1 MPPRSCRVAEP
12 LVVWLGD
19 EIVGELRASG
29 RRSAQFYPARP
40 RIHLAVGAPDDGSPW
55 PADFARAWFENLLPE
70 EEPRVRI
77 AARFGLRSDD
87 TWGLLERIGWECAGA
102 VSVLPQGRSPQLG
115 TYQALADAELWK
127 RIDELPARPYDADAA
142 VRMSLGGGQSKLLL
156 TRRGDRWHLP
166 IDGAPS
172 THILKPEPVYHPGL
186 ALAEAWALRV
196 AAASTSAAE
205 GRVMIA
211 EGHPPTLVVTRFDR
225 QTGADGVV
233 RRTHQEDMCQVLGIP
248 PDIKYAEHPEN
259 DRQPSYARFAAVL
272 ERGAF
277 DPRAEL
283 VHLVEHVTVNLAL
296 GNTDAH
302 AKNTSVFHDSSGGLR
317 LTPIY
322 DIAPTLT
329 FIPQRHFGLSVAG
342 KFVIT
347 EITREHLV
355 REARTWG
362 VPDRVAR
369 VTIEH
374 TLDAIRTSGV
384 AAADDAYPGVRADVR
399 AVALEQIE
407 RFARA

>member
-1 MPPRSCRVAEP
+1 MDEP
-12 LVVWLGD
+12 LAVWLGE
-19 EIVGELRASG
+19 EIVGELRATG
-29 RRSAQFYPARP
+29 RRSARFYPARP
-40 RIHLAVGAPDDGSPW
+40 RIRLAVGAPDDGSPW
-55 PADFARAWFENLLPE
+55 SPEFTRAWFENLLPE

-87 TWGLLERIGWECAGA
+87 TWGLLEQIGWECAGA
-102 VSVLPQGRSPQLG
+102 VAVLPQGRSPQLG
-115 TYQALADAELWK
+115 TYQALTDAELWK

-156 TRRGDRWHLP
+156 SLRGGRWHLP

-205 GRVMIA
+205 ARVMSA
-211 EGHPPTLVVTRFDR
+211 ESHPPTLVVSRFDR
-225 QTGADGVV
+225 QAGADGVV
-233 RRTHQEDMCQVLGIP
+233 LRTHQEDMCQVLGIP
-248 PDIKYAEHPEN
+248 PDIKYAGHPEN
-259 DRQPSYARFAAVL
+259 DRQPSYARFAAAL

-277 DPRAEL
+277 DPRVEL
-283 VHLVEHVTVNLAL
+283 VRLLEHVTVNLAL

-302 AKNTSVFHDSSGGLR
+302 AKNTSVFHDPSGGLR

-322 DIAPTLT
+322 DIAPTLA
-329 FIPQRHFGLSVAG
+329 FIPQRHFGMSVAG
-342 KFVIT
+342 RFLIT

-362 VPDRVAR
+362 IPERVAR
-369 VTIEH
+369 ATIEG
-374 TLDAIRTSGV
+374 TLDAIRTTGV
-384 AAADDAYPGVRADVR
+384 PAADDAYPGVPVPVR
-399 AVALEQIE
+399 DAAVAQIE
-407 RFARA
+407 RLARA

>member
-1 MPPRSCRVAEP
+1 VDEP

-29 RRSAQFYPARP
+29 RLSAQFHPARP
-40 RIHLAVGAPDDGSPW
+40 RIPLAVAAPDDGSPW
-55 PADFARAWFENLLPE
+55 SADFTRAWFENLLPE
-70 EEPRVRI
+70 AEPRVRI

-102 VSVLPQGRSPQLG
+102 VAVLPQGHSPQSGSYL
-115 TYQALADAELWK
+115 ALTDAEVWE

-156 TRRGDRWHLP
+156 ARRGERWHLP

-196 AAASTSAAE
+196 AAATTSAAE
-205 GRVMIA
+205 ARVMIA
-211 EGHPPTLVVTRFDR
+211 EGHAPTLVVTRFDR
-225 QTGADGVV
+225 HPEADGFV
-233 RRTHQEDMCQVLGIP
+233 RRAHQEDMCQTLGIP

-277 DPRAEL
+277 EPHVEL
-283 VHLVEHVTVNLAL
+283 VRLLEHVTVNLAL

-302 AKNTSVFHDSSGGLR
+302 AKNTSVFHDPSGGLR
-317 LTPIY
+317 LTPMY
-322 DIAPTLT
+322 DVAPTLA
-329 FIPQRHFGLSVAG
+329 FITQRHFGMSVAG
-342 KFVIT
+342 RFVIT

-355 REARTWG
+355 REARDWG
-362 VPDRVAR
+362 IPERVAR
-369 VTIEH
+369 ATIDR
-374 TLDAIRTSGV
+374 TIDAIQTIGLG
-384 AAADDAYPGVRADVR
+384 AADDAYPGVLADAR
-399 AVALEQIE
+399 AVVLQQIE
-407 RFARA
+407 RFAR